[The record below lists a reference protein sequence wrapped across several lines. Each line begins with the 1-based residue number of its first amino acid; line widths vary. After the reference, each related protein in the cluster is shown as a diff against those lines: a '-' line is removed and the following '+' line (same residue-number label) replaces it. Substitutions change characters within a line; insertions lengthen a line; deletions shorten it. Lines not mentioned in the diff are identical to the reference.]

1 MDAEFAQQ
9 LCDLNNRFYR
19 TWASSFSDTRHNIWP
34 GWQKC
39 LEETGLSRPDSKRAA
54 TNYYEEASDSLNK
67 QSSSAGAP
75 NEGVCGTLSAISKNA
90 AAPSADKDNHVKN
103 IQLLDVACGN
113 LRYEAFLARSL
124 PAFTIS
130 AHALDACK
138 ELPSNSVTIPS
149 NMSIDFEQCDVIKE
163 LSAGRFAQSL
173 RAGNQADLTVSFGF
187 MHHIPL
193 PEWQEAFIKALI
205 DATAPEGYL
214 CLSFWRFLSDENLA
228 AKAKK
233 TTARGITELG
243 FEKRQ
248 FEKGD
253 CLLGWKNEPGAY
265 RYCHSF
271 SESEIDDLIESVSSK
286 AILKARFQADGR
298 TGKMNEYAVLKKWQ

>member
-1 MDAEFAQQ
+1 MDVGFAQE
-9 LCDLNNRFYR
+9 LCDLNNRFYC
-19 TWASSFSDTRHNIWP
+19 TWASSFSDTRHNVWS

-39 LEETGLSRPDSKRAA
+39 LEETELSMSDSKRAS
-54 TNYYEEASDSLNK
+54 TNYCDDANGSLNSP
-67 QSSSAGAP
+67 SSFVKASNKGAC
-75 NEGVCGTLSAISKNA
+75 ETLSAIRKNA
-90 AAPSADKDNHVKN
+90 AAPSADKDNRVKN

-130 AHALDACK
+130 ACALDACK
-138 ELPSNSVTIPS
+138 ELPSNGVTIPS
-149 NMSIDFEQCDVIKE
+149 NMSIDFRQCDVIKE
-163 LSAGRFAQSL
+163 LSAERLTQSL
-173 RAGNQADLTVSFGF
+173 RASNQADLTVSFGF

-193 PEWQEAFIKALI
+193 PEWREAFIKALI
-205 DATAPEGYL
+205 DATAPEGHL
-214 CLSFWRFLSDENLA
+214 CLSFWRFLSDEHLA

-243 FEKRQ
+243 FEEHQ

-253 CLLGWKNEPGAY
+253 CLLGWKNERGAY

-271 SESEIDDLIESVSSK
+271 SESEIDDLIKSVSNK
-286 AILKARFQADGR
+286 AALKARFQADGR
-298 TGKMNEYAVLKKWQ
+298 TGKMNEYAVLKKRK